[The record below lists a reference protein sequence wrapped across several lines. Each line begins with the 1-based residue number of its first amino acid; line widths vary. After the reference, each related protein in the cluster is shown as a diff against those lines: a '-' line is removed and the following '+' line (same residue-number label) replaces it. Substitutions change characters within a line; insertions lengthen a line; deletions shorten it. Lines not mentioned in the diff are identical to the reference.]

1 MDCTKKI
8 FWVIYI
14 SYKFP
19 VSKRQARG
27 DAEIA
32 IVKQKKSLYK
42 RHSNKKLD
50 LLLTTRNV
58 EDQEH
63 EMKVTLLDDFK

>member
-14 SYKFP
+14 SYKLP
-19 VSKRQARG
+19 ISKRQARG

-32 IVKQKKSLYK
+32 LVKQKKIFIQKAFQQKIGLVVDHPKCGGSG
-42 RHSNKKLD
+42 
-50 LLLTTRNV
+50 T
-58 EDQEH
+58 
-63 EMKVTLLDDFK
+63 